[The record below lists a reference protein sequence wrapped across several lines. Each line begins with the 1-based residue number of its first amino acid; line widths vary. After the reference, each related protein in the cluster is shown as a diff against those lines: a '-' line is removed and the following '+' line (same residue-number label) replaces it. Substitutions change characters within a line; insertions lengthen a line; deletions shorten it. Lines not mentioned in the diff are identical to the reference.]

1 MRKEKIKKL
10 EQFSTLTDYEIDE
23 SWKRKYRGCWRW
35 RLSSDFL
42 DLREFK
48 IRMMGWHPDLL
59 DFKFTQ
65 NFVFFKTLIYSLN
78 FSIIKCKFCSLI
90 KYVTLSYTI
99 KTVEKYNKII
109 NKINK
114 YFLVLD
120 KFIIKIYK
128 LKNTTM

>member
-1 MRKEKIKKL
+1 VI
-10 EQFSTLTDYEIDE
+10 F
-23 SWKRKYRGCWRW
+23 W
-35 RLSSDFL
+35 

>member
-1 MRKEKIKKL
+1 
-10 EQFSTLTDYEIDE
+10 
-23 SWKRKYRGCWRW
+23 
-35 RLSSDFL
+35 
-42 DLREFK
+42 
-48 IRMMGWHPDLL
+48 MMGRHPDLL

-65 NFVFFKTLIYSLN
+65 NFVLFKTLIYSLN